1 MTRKYVTISF
11 ISALGAF
18 GLIHL
23 VFSLIGSYGY
33 LMGIS
38 GAFIV
43 FALSVLTMA
52 AGFRR
57 RTAVL
62 LIFFMTFP
70 TALLLSYGTL
80 YQSALS
86 ASIPFIQNLNEAYNL
101 DMEVPKLLIRFSPL
115 PARTFLLMAISWIF
129 FYGSTARLGRVIAT
143 LLSLA
148 AILFSFYFG
157 FEPPTLSII
166 LLGAYALTTP
176 AMLGN
181 KGQGDPE
188 VGAFIA
194 AVILGAALSLVIPP
208 SRYEQPRLLA
218 RAQDTIL
225 SMTDPYDPIFY
236 AGNAYTGMMKGAGTG
251 KLGDTQGVRYT
262 GRIIADI
269 ESVGATKRMYLRSWH
284 GSVYKDN
291 QWKELPAGD
300 YDDVLTLFKGNQGE
314 WYDQGAWLMEVVSR
328 SPALSQSLE
337 NYLPERVKVPLLKK
351 DFAVDA
357 VYDKSRYF
365 LLPYDASFGAP
376 LFDYD
381 RAPVSREGKAY
392 STYVWDYPE
401 GAVLSFYDNERTGDA
416 YLRTYENGEALYRNF
431 VYAHYLTVPDEVK
444 PALKQ
449 VEGLT
454 KVTTMAEKRV
464 RVEQIQRFFAKNY
477 KYTTHPGK
485 TPEGKDFISY
495 FLTESRE
502 GYCTYFA
509 SAAVM
514 MLRESGIP
522 ARYVSGLSVDKN
534 EINGASLSPQGLHKL
549 GVNDRH
555 AHAWAEVYVDGIGW
569 RPCEVTPGIEGSENP
584 FPNPEDKKRNNTGA
598 PDAPSD
604 PKDSKGTM
612 PDNNGQKDQQQQQ
625 QSQSQPQPKEQP
637 ASKQAQQVSPRSSLL
652 PVIIPVIIFF
662 LLLSLY
668 PIMKIRR
675 VPKILDRAVKDKKGF
690 NDLLDYISR
699 LSLWAGIPENASY
712 EEMKKLSLDP
722 RFENFDRMLDI
733 LIHARFSGRP
743 LSEEERME
751 VTDIVRAARIRCLEK
766 LSFFERIKLRV
777 KGIL

>member
-236 AGNAYTGMMKGAGTG
+236 AGNAYTGMMKGAEI
-251 KLGDTQGVRYT
+251 
-262 GRIIADI
+262 GRA
-269 ESVGATKRMYLRSWH
+269 SCR
-284 GSVYKDN
+284 
-291 QWKELPAGD
+291 
-300 YDDVLTLFKGNQGE
+300 
-314 WYDQGAWLMEVVSR
+314 
-328 SPALSQSLE
+328 
-337 NYLPERVKVPLLKK
+337 ERV
-351 DFAVDA
+351 
-357 VYDKSRYF
+357 
-365 LLPYDASFGAP
+365 
-376 LFDYD
+376 
-381 RAPVSREGKAY
+381 
-392 STYVWDYPE
+392 
-401 GAVLSFYDNERTGDA
+401 
-416 YLRTYENGEALYRNF
+416 
-431 VYAHYLTVPDEVK
+431 
-444 PALKQ
+444 
-449 VEGLT
+449 
-454 KVTTMAEKRV
+454 
-464 RVEQIQRFFAKNY
+464 
-477 KYTTHPGK
+477 
-485 TPEGKDFISY
+485 
-495 FLTESRE
+495 
-502 GYCTYFA
+502 
-509 SAAVM
+509 
-514 MLRESGIP
+514 
-522 ARYVSGLSVDKN
+522 
-534 EINGASLSPQGLHKL
+534 
-549 GVNDRH
+549 
-555 AHAWAEVYVDGIGW
+555 
-569 RPCEVTPGIEGSENP
+569 
-584 FPNPEDKKRNNTGA
+584 
-598 PDAPSD
+598 
-604 PKDSKGTM
+604 
-612 PDNNGQKDQQQQQ
+612 
-625 QSQSQPQPKEQP
+625 
-637 ASKQAQQVSPRSSLL
+637 
-652 PVIIPVIIFF
+652 
-662 LLLSLY
+662 
-668 PIMKIRR
+668 
-675 VPKILDRAVKDKKGF
+675 
-690 NDLLDYISR
+690 
-699 LSLWAGIPENASY
+699 
-712 EEMKKLSLDP
+712 
-722 RFENFDRMLDI
+722 
-733 LIHARFSGRP
+733 
-743 LSEEERME
+743 
-751 VTDIVRAARIRCLEK
+751 
-766 LSFFERIKLRV
+766 
-777 KGIL
+777 

>member
-365 LLPYDASFGAP
+365 LLP
-376 LFDYD
+376 
-381 RAPVSREGKAY
+381 
-392 STYVWDYPE
+392 
-401 GAVLSFYDNERTGDA
+401 
-416 YLRTYENGEALYRNF
+416 
-431 VYAHYLTVPDEVK
+431 
-444 PALKQ
+444 
-449 VEGLT
+449 
-454 KVTTMAEKRV
+454 
-464 RVEQIQRFFAKNY
+464 
-477 KYTTHPGK
+477 
-485 TPEGKDFISY
+485 
-495 FLTESRE
+495 
-502 GYCTYFA
+502 
-509 SAAVM
+509 
-514 MLRESGIP
+514 
-522 ARYVSGLSVDKN
+522 
-534 EINGASLSPQGLHKL
+534 
-549 GVNDRH
+549 
-555 AHAWAEVYVDGIGW
+555 
-569 RPCEVTPGIEGSENP
+569 
-584 FPNPEDKKRNNTGA
+584 
-598 PDAPSD
+598 
-604 PKDSKGTM
+604 
-612 PDNNGQKDQQQQQ
+612 
-625 QSQSQPQPKEQP
+625 
-637 ASKQAQQVSPRSSLL
+637 
-652 PVIIPVIIFF
+652 
-662 LLLSLY
+662 
-668 PIMKIRR
+668 
-675 VPKILDRAVKDKKGF
+675 
-690 NDLLDYISR
+690 
-699 LSLWAGIPENASY
+699 
-712 EEMKKLSLDP
+712 
-722 RFENFDRMLDI
+722 
-733 LIHARFSGRP
+733 
-743 LSEEERME
+743 
-751 VTDIVRAARIRCLEK
+751 
-766 LSFFERIKLRV
+766 
-777 KGIL
+777 